1 MNTQLAEYLKE
12 KSGQDILACYQCKK
26 CTAGCP
32 VAPFVDI
39 TPNEIHR
46 YILYNKK
53 MELLQSSEI
62 WLCTGCET
70 CGKRCPNE
78 INTGKVNDALK
89 QLAMKEKIHSKERR
103 VSTMHSVF
111 LSGIQK
117 RGRMHEISLI
127 RDMRLKAGG
136 YFKDLKL
143 GIKMFQ
149 LGKLS
154 LIAERVKDIREVR
167 ALFKKARELQ

>member
-1 MNTQLAEYLKE
+1 MDQKLAEYLKG

-32 VAPFVDI
+32 VAFFDDI
-39 TPNEIHR
+39 LPNEVHR
-46 YILYNKK
+46 LILYGNKQD
-53 MELLQSSEI
+53 LLQSSEI

-70 CGKRCPNE
+70 CGKRCPND

-89 QLAMKEKIHSKERR
+89 QLAVKEKIHSKERR
-103 VSTMHSVF
+103 VSIMHSVF

-136 YFKDLKL
+136 YFKDMKL
-143 GIKMFQ
+143 GLKMFQ

-154 LIAERVKDIREVR
+154 LFAERVKNMKEVR
-167 ALFKKARELQ
+167 SLFKKAKEL